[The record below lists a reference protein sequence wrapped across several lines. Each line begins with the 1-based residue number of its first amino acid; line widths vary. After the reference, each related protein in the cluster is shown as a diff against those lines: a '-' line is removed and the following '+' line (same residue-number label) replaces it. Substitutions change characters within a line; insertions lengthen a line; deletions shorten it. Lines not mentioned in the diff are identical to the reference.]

1 MWWSGIGNWREPG
14 DACAPLSLC
23 VLAPQSVI
31 ETENRINGGKWAILK
46 AAKKH
51 LLQKFVI
58 YPKNEKPNIMNPNE
72 IREFASSFQKSRILL
87 SGFELDIFTNIEE
100 SGTTN
105 KQLSHKLKLDE
116 HACERLMNA
125 LVSLGFLNKQN
136 QSFFNTHESF
146 AFLSKKS
153 PDYLGGLM
161 HSNHLW
167 NTWSNLTRVVRTGV
181 SAHPDEIN
189 ARGEDW
195 LTPFITAMHDRAKKQ
210 APRQLASIDLS
221 GVNSVL
227 DIGGGSGAY
236 SMEFVSRKDG
246 LEAAVFDLP
255 NVVPIT
261 KKFLEKEGFRDTVK
275 TYAGDYTTDNLPGGF
290 DMVFLSAVIHSNS
303 LEVNRDLI
311 RKCFGALNR
320 NGRIVIQDWIMNSDR
335 TQPTQGAVFAIN
347 MLVGTESG
355 DCFTEPEVSEM
366 MSDAGFKD
374 ISRTEFDTG
383 LSRMTAY
390 KR

>member
-1 MWWSGIGNWREPG
+1 
-14 DACAPLSLC
+14 
-23 VLAPQSVI
+23 
-31 ETENRINGGKWAILK
+31 
-46 AAKKH
+46 
-51 LLQKFVI
+51 
-58 YPKNEKPNIMNPNE
+58 MNPNT

-105 KQLSHKLKLDE
+105 KQIADKLKLDE

-125 LVSLGFLNKQN
+125 LVSLGFIKKQN
-136 QSFFNTHESF
+136 QLFFNTAESST
-146 AFLSKKS
+146 FLSKTS

-167 NTWSNLTRVVRTGV
+167 NTWSNLTKVVRTGI

-189 ARGEDW
+189 ERGKDW

-210 APRQLASIDLS
+210 APQQLANIDLS
-221 GVNSVL
+221 GVKSLL

-236 SMEFVSRKDG
+236 SMEFVSRKPG
-246 LEAAVFDLP
+246 LEATVFDLP

-261 KKFLEKEGFRDTVK
+261 KIFLEKEGFTGKVK
-275 TYAGDYTTDNLPGGF
+275 TFAGDYTTDSLPMGF
-290 DMVFLSAVIHSNS
+290 DMVFLSAIIHSNS

-311 RKCFGALNR
+311 KKCFGSLNK
-320 NGRIVIQDWIMNSDR
+320 NGRIIIQDWIMNNDR
-335 TQPTQGAVFAIN
+335 TQPTSGAVFAIN

-355 DCFTEPEVSEM
+355 DCFTEPEVTEM
-366 MSDAGFKD
+366 LTAVGFKD
-374 ISRTEFDTG
+374 ILKTEFETG
-383 LSRMTAY
+383 LSRMIAY
-390 KR
+390 KK